1 MENQDFRPP
10 KKRLGAPKTQFC
22 DEPDSGQG
30 TRATNLQ
37 SGFGSLDTPSS
48 QGYED
53 DSAYS
58 QYKKQRL
65 GTPRIAENLETVR
78 VIAGD
83 ARRWFP
89 GEESKDLAAEP
100 GLQEDE
106 QNDFKGIWKSP
117 ILLSLAVLAVSVFL
131 LFIINQVLAFVQ
143 MVGGAPAP
151 FRVAGWIAL
160 CLLCLALCFSI
171 FRLWWS
177 FSRLR
182 ANPGI
187 TLFQAPKLSTN
198 WNTWTKIKYDQAGM
212 KAIYDII
219 RNYPR
224 NKTQKNLLTR
234 GKLDFEVFEGN
245 LDYLGRS
252 EHLFGHDWL
261 AECHTRYVEPLRLC
275 ANQLVH
281 DYAKR
286 IALKTALVRNGIL
299 DTLIVWTNAV
309 LLFEELCR
317 VFNVRTTRFDSVV
330 MVGKLAFTTM
340 ISAKAAELIDE
351 TSDHMIAEGQANMA
365 EYLASVAGKYALKGV
380 GEGSVN
386 YFLFRRFGRA
396 AVSVLMPIKAKP
408 SKA

>member
-1 MENQDFRPP
+1 MEAFDNSQRKRFGVPDTESLGVPVQVGAKGPSIFPP
-10 KKRLGAPKTQFC
+10 SLGPLDGHTAADLSIEKVGPINTKQKLGVPVVA
-22 DEPDSGQG
+22 EVP
-30 TRATNLQ
+30 
-37 SGFGSLDTPSS
+37 GSM
-48 QGYED
+48 
-53 DSAYS
+53 
-58 QYKKQRL
+58 
-65 GTPRIAENLETVR
+65 R

-83 ARRWFP
+83 ARQWLPAQESRDSIQEP
-89 GEESKDLAAEP
+89 AVEEEEGSFKD
-100 GLQEDE
+100 
-106 QNDFKGIWKSP
+106 FWKSP
-117 ILLSLAVLAVSVFL
+117 ILLSLGVLAVSVFA
-131 LFIINQVLAFVQ
+131 LFITNQVLAFVQ
-143 MVGGAPAP
+143 MVAGAPAP
-151 FRVAGWIAL
+151 FRIAGWIAL

-171 FRLWWS
+171 LRLWWS

-212 KAIYDII
+212 NAICDII

-224 NKTQKNLLTR
+224 NNTQKNLLTR

-408 SKA
+408 SKG

>member
-1 MENQDFRPP
+1 MEAFDNSQR
-10 KKRLGAPKTQFC
+10 KRFGVPDTESLGVPVQVGAKGPSIFPASLGPLDGHTAADLSIEKVGPINTKQKLGVPVVA
-22 DEPDSGQG
+22 EVP
-30 TRATNLQ
+30 
-37 SGFGSLDTPSS
+37 GSM
-48 QGYED
+48 
-53 DSAYS
+53 
-58 QYKKQRL
+58 
-65 GTPRIAENLETVR
+65 R

-83 ARRWFP
+83 ARQWLPAQESRDSIQEP
-89 GEESKDLAAEP
+89 AVEEEEGSFKD
-100 GLQEDE
+100 
-106 QNDFKGIWKSP
+106 FWKSP
-117 ILLSLAVLAVSVFL
+117 ILLSLGVLAVSVFA
-131 LFIINQVLAFVQ
+131 LFITNQVLAFVQ
-143 MVGGAPAP
+143 MVAGAPAP
-151 FRVAGWIAL
+151 FRIGGWIAL

-171 FRLWWS
+171 LRLWWS

-212 KAIYDII
+212 NAICDII

-224 NKTQKNLLTR
+224 NNTQKNLLTR

-408 SKA
+408 SKG

>member
-1 MENQDFRPP
+1 MENRDNSQRKRFGVPDTESCGGPVQVGAKESSALSANIGPLDGRTAPDFGIE
-10 KKRLGAPKTQFC
+10 KFGLITTKQKLGVPVVAE
-22 DEPDSGQG
+22 EPES
-30 TRATNLQ
+30 
-37 SGFGSLDTPSS
+37 
-48 QGYED
+48 
-53 DSAYS
+53 
-58 QYKKQRL
+58 
-65 GTPRIAENLETVR
+65 VR
-78 VIAGD
+78 VVSGD
-83 ARRWFP
+83 ARQWLP
-89 GEESKDLAAEP
+89 AQESKDSVQEP
-100 GLQEDE
+100 VVEEEE
-106 QNDFKGIWKSP
+106 QGSFKDFWKSP

-198 WNTWTKIKYDQAGM
+198 WNTWTKIKCDQAGM
-212 KAIYDII
+212 KAICDII

-234 GKLDFEVFEGN
+234 GKLDFEVFTGN

-261 AECHTRYVEPLRLC
+261 TECHIRYVEPLRLC

-299 DTLIVWTNAV
+299 DTLIVWINAV

-365 EYLASVAGKYALKGV
+365 EYLASVAGKYALKGL

-396 AVSVLMPIKAKP
+396 AVSVLMPIKPQP
-408 SKA
+408 SKG

>member
-1 MENQDFRPP
+1 MENRDNSQRKRFGVPDTESSGVPVQVDFKGPSTLP
-10 KKRLGAPKTQFC
+10 AGL
-22 DEPDSGQG
+22 
-30 TRATNLQ
+30 
-37 SGFGSLDTPSS
+37 GSLDRRSASDYGVEKVGNQTTKHKLGVPFVAEVPESIRVVT
-48 QGYED
+48 D
-53 DSAYS
+53 DAC
-58 QYKKQRL
+58 Q
-65 GTPRIAENLETVR
+65 
-78 VIAGD
+78 
-83 ARRWFP
+83 WFP
-89 GEESKDLAAEP
+89 AEESEDLVPETALHEEEQGTFKDV
-100 GLQEDE
+100 
-106 QNDFKGIWKSP
+106 WKSP
-117 ILLSLAVLAVSVFL
+117 ILLSLAVFAVSVFF
-131 LFIINQVLAFVQ
+131 LFITNQVLDFVQ
-143 MVGGAPAP
+143 IVGGAPAP
-151 FRVAGWIAL
+151 FRVTGWIAL

-187 TLFQAPKLSTN
+187 TLLQAPKLSTN
-198 WNTWTKIKYDQAGM
+198 WNTWTKIKCDQAGM
-212 KAIYDII
+212 KAICDII

-234 GKLDFEVFEGN
+234 GKLDFEVFTGN

-261 AECHTRYVEPLRLC
+261 TECHIRYVEPLRLC

-299 DTLIVWTNAV
+299 DTLIVWINAV
-309 LLFEELCR
+309 LLFEELCL

-396 AVSVLMPIKAKP
+396 AVSVLMPIKPQP
-408 SKA
+408 SKV

>member
-1 MENQDFRPP
+1 MEAFDNSQR
-10 KKRLGAPKTQFC
+10 KRFGVPDTESLGVPVQVGAKGPSIFPASLGPLDGHTAADLSIEKVGPINTKQKLGVPVVA
-22 DEPDSGQG
+22 EVP
-30 TRATNLQ
+30 
-37 SGFGSLDTPSS
+37 GSM
-48 QGYED
+48 
-53 DSAYS
+53 
-58 QYKKQRL
+58 
-65 GTPRIAENLETVR
+65 R

-83 ARRWFP
+83 ARQWLPARESRDSIQEP
-89 GEESKDLAAEP
+89 AVEEEEGSFKD
-100 GLQEDE
+100 
-106 QNDFKGIWKSP
+106 FWKSP
-117 ILLSLAVLAVSVFL
+117 ILLSLGVLAVSVFA
-131 LFIINQVLAFVQ
+131 LFITNQVLAFVQ
-143 MVGGAPAP
+143 MVAGAPAP
-151 FRVAGWIAL
+151 FRIAGWIAL

-171 FRLWWS
+171 LRLWWS

-212 KAIYDII
+212 NAICDII

-224 NKTQKNLLTR
+224 NNTQKNLLTR

-408 SKA
+408 SKG